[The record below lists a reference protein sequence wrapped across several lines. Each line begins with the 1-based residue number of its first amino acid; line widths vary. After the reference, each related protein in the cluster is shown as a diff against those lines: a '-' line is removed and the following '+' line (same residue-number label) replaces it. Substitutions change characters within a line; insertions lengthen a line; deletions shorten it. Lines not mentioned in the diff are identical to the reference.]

1 MKTVTE
7 RGGMRKIKNLAA
19 CLVVIGSVF
28 GLIGLAIAANT
39 AQQTVTFQVDAID
52 EISVSGNPANLAVT
66 TATPG
71 SQPDDDTDNS
81 TSWAVT
87 TNGTNKKMTG
97 DINANMPANVT
108 LQINLTAPTGGSSSG
123 DQALSTTAADL
134 VTTIT
139 QVAESGLTIAYTLSA
154 TIDAGVVAQDTRTV
168 TLTLTDG

>member
-1 MKTVTE
+1 
-7 RGGMRKIKNLAA
+7 MRKMKNLAA
-19 CLVVIGSVF
+19 CLVVLGLLF
-28 GLIGLAIAANT
+28 GLIGLALAANT

-52 EISVSGNPANLAVT
+52 EVSVSGNPANLVVN
-66 TATPG
+66 TATAG

-97 DINANMPANVT
+97 DINVDMPANVT
-108 LQINLTAPTGGSSSG
+108 LQVNLTAPTGGSSAG
-123 DQALSTTAADL
+123 DVSLSTTAADL

-139 QVAESGLTIAYTLSA
+139 QVAESGLTITYTLSA

>member
-1 MKTVTE
+1 M
-7 RGGMRKIKNLAA
+7 KNLAA
-19 CLVVIGSVF
+19 LLLVVGLVL
-28 GLIGLAIAANT
+28 GLIGLSIAANT

-52 EISVSGNPANLAVT
+52 EISVSGNPGNLAVT

-97 DINANMPANVT
+97 GINSNMPANVT

-123 DQALSTTAADL
+123 DQSLSTTAADL
-134 VTTIT
+134 VTSVT

-154 TIDAGVVAQDTRTV
+154 TIDAGVVTQDTRTV

>member
-1 MKTVTE
+1 M
-7 RGGMRKIKNLAA
+7 KNLAA
-19 CLVVIGSVF
+19 SLVVIGF
-28 GLIGLAIAANT
+28 LLGLVGLAIAANT

-52 EISVSGNPANLAVT
+52 EISASGNPANLAVT
-66 TATPG
+66 TATAG

-87 TNGTNKKMTG
+87 TNGSNKKMTG

-108 LQINLTAPTGGSSSG
+108 LQINLTAPTGGSSTG
-123 DQALSTTAADL
+123 DQSLSTVAEDL

-139 QVAESGLTIAYTLSA
+139 QLAESGLTIAYTLSA

-168 TLTLTDG
+168 TLTLTDS